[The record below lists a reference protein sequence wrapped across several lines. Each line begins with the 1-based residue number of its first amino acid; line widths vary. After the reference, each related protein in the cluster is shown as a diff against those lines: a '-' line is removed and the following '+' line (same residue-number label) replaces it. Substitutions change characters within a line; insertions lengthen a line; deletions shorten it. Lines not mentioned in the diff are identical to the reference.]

1 MRTKL
6 FFLTALS
13 IACSASAAPP
23 RHVEIAYDLS
33 RNGTPIAELVEKL
46 EHDGKTYRLS
56 ANMKGKGVFA
66 LRGDAERTSRGA
78 ITPEGLHPAE
88 VEDKRSGRE
97 VVREKFDWPGKTLTL
112 QAKEGASE
120 TKPLPADI
128 QDRLS

>member
-66 LRGDAERTSRGA
+66 LRGDASRTSRGSIA
-78 ITPEGLHPAE
+78 ADGLHPSE
-88 VEDKRSGRE
+88 FEDTRTGRDT
-97 VVREKFDWPGKTLTL
+97 VRAKFD
-112 QAKEGASE
+112 
-120 TKPLPADI
+120 
-128 QDRLS
+128 